1 MNDSIE
7 AYRLAICKVNAV
19 LPVFVNEVRATEF
32 GKPFRVTSI
41 AALADS
47 ARQALSTAM
56 EETEDEQP
64 YLDAGEKVGE
74 VLWGIGEQ
82 MQDLTD
88 SEERSD
94 LCWGLLEGMEEL
106 LKRAGLMPLEA
117 GNGPAPNLP
126 AALERLPGQHGQRGQ
141 LLRRAGCAI
150 SDLAT
155 ALTRLMEDDKTAELT
170 LIRRIED
177 LSGVVISAAQ
187 EENTDIEHLESML
200 TDAP

>member
-47 ARQALSTAM
+47 ARQVLSTAM
-56 EETEDEQP
+56 EQTEDDQP
-64 YLDAGEKVGE
+64 YLDAGDKVVE

-82 MQDLTD
+82 MQDITD
-88 SEERSD
+88 TEERSD

-106 LKRAGLMPLEA
+106 LKRVGLMSAEA
-117 GNGPAPNLP
+117 GHSPPANLP
-126 AALERLPGQHGQRGQ
+126 PSISRLPGEHGRRGV
-141 LLRRAGCAI
+141 LARRAGCAI
-150 SDLAT
+150 SDLAM
-155 ALTRLMEDDKTAELT
+155 ALTKLMEDHQTAELT
-170 LIRRIED
+170 LIRRIES
-177 LSGVVISAAQ
+177 LSGVVISAAD
-187 EENTDIEHLESML
+187 EDHSDLEYLEGML
-200 TDAP
+200 TDSP